1 MGKPRSAQCLTAM
14 AAPWVGTERQTC
26 GLTINKWGITRD
38 FMGQYPSLNGEL
50 HGITWDLMGLSD
62 FVGWI

>member
-1 MGKPRSAQCLTAM
+1 M

-38 FMGQYPSLNGEL
+38 FMGQYPSINGEL